1 MGTSVQLPGPSKG
14 SGLRGGQSKQ
24 ANLPVRDWEGW
35 GENVNS
41 PNKTVNRN
49 MEESR
54 ATVILAAISPLLVQ
68 KLRRETLKG
77 LLLSPN

>member
-1 MGTSVQLPGPSKG
+1 
-14 SGLRGGQSKQ
+14 
-24 ANLPVRDWEGW
+24 
-35 GENVNS
+35 
-41 PNKTVNRN
+41 

-68 KLRRETLKG
+68 KLQRETLKG